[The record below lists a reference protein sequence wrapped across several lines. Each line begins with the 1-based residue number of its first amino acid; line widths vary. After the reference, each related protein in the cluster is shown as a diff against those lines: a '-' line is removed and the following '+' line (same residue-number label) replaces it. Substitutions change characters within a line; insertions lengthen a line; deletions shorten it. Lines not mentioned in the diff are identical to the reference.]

1 MVGIITNAASLNAQN
16 NLSKSSNDLQTS
28 LQRLSSGL
36 RINSAKD
43 DAAGLAISNRM
54 TSQINGLNQAVRN
67 ANDGISMAQVAEG
80 AMDESTNIL
89 QRMRELAIQSA
100 NASNS
105 ASDRES
111 LQAEVGQLQSELS
124 RIATTTRF
132 GTTKLLDGN
141 FASKAFQVGAQA
153 NETISVSIGSAK
165 AEDLG
170 FVNNVAFTAFGSSA
184 ATASSATPAS
194 GIAAQTLTFAVDGDT
209 TDVSIAAGSSAAD
222 IADAVTANVSGVS
235 ATATTGV
242 QIDVSAG
249 YEAGDDIALNIN
261 GQDLTG
267 LAIDDAATASAS
279 IAAAIQGNAALAN
292 LSVTDNGDGTVDI
305 RDATGNDVSITYT
318 NGTDTT
324 SNNVLTVQAL
334 DASGS
339 TSGTLRT
346 IADTQGTVVTGDIQF
361 TTTQADASLA
371 LSTTQTGGGITTAA
385 NAGAG
390 GGTTTQ
396 STTRVSDVDI
406 SSVQGSQSALE
417 IIDAAIGQIDSQRAN
432 LGAVQNRLESTISN
446 LSNIGENVSAARGR
460 IQDTDFASETANLT
474 KNQILQQAG
483 TAMLAQANSL
493 PQGVLS
499 LLQ

>member
-89 QRMRELAIQSA
+89 QRMRELSIQSA

-111 LQAEVGQLQSELS
+111 LQSEVSQLQAELS

-132 GTTKLLDGN
+132 GDTKLLDGN
-141 FASKAFQVGAQA
+141 FTSKSFQVGAQA
-153 NETISVSIGSAK
+153 NETISISIGSAK

-170 FVNNVAFTAFGSSA
+170 YVNNVSFTGFSSSA
-184 ATASSATPAS
+184 ATASNATPAS
-194 GIAAQTLTFAVDGDT
+194 GVTGQTLTFAVDGTT
-209 TDVSIAAGSSAAD
+209 TDVSIAAGSSAAE
-222 IADAVTANVSGVS
+222 IADATNANVAGVR
-235 ATATTGV
+235 ATATTGAR
-242 QIDVSAG
+242 IDAATGV
-249 YEAGDDIALNIN
+249 EAGDTIDLNIN
-261 GQDLTG
+261 GEDLTG
-267 LAIDDAATASAS
+267 LAVTDAATASSS
-279 IAAAIQGNAALAN
+279 IAAAIQGNAALSN
-292 LSVTDNGDGTVDI
+292 LTVTDNGDGTVDI
-305 RDATGNDVSITYT
+305 RDASGNDISITYT

-324 SNNVLTVQAL
+324 GDNAVSVQAL
-334 DASGS
+334 DATDTLSGS
-339 TSGTLRT
+339 SQAITS
-346 IADTQGTVVTGDIQF
+346 TQGTVVTGDIAF
-361 TTTQADASLA
+361 TTTQADATLA
-371 LSTTQTGGGITTAA
+371 LSSSDGAGGITTATT
-385 NAGAG
+385 AGAG
-390 GGTTTQ
+390 GGTSTQ
-396 STTRVSDVDI
+396 STTRVSDIDI

-417 IIDAAIGQIDSQRAN
+417 IIDAAIGQIDSQRAD
-432 LGAVQNRLESTISN
+432 LGAIQNRLESTISN
-446 LSNIGENVSAARGR
+446 LSSIGENVSAARGR
-460 IQDTDFASETANLT
+460 IMDTDFAAETANLT